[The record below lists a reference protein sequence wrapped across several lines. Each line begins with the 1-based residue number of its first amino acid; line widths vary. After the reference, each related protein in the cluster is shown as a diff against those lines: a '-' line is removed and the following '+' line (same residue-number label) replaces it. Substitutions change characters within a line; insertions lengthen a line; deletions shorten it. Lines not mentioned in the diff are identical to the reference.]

1 MTDAPQSSTA
11 APSLEGSTVLV
22 TGSDGFIGSHVVERL
37 VAAGARVRA
46 FCLYNSNGSLGWLDE
61 SAEFAAALGDGR
73 AEVVLGDIRDPE
85 HVAASV
91 EGVDVVLHLAAL
103 IAIPFSY
110 VAPRSYVE
118 TNIVGTLNVLEAVRR
133 HGTAR
138 MVNTSTSE
146 VYGTPEEVPITEA
159 HPLRGQSPYSATKI
173 GADKMCESYALSF
186 GTPVTTLRPFNTFGP
201 RQSTRAVIPTV
212 LSQLLAGA
220 DEVRLGDT
228 TPKRDFTFVT
238 DTAEGFV
245 RAAVADVEPGATIQ
259 LGTGRTVSVGEV
271 VEMCRQVTGSSAR
284 IVTDEQRIRPQGSEV
299 QVLLS
304 DPTRAA
310 EVLGWHP
317 TVSLEE
323 GLTRTADWLRPR
335 VDPRTAGSYHR

>member
-1 MTDAPQSSTA
+1 M
-11 APSLEGSTVLV
+11 SLAGRTVLV
-22 TGSDGFIGSHVVERL
+22 TGSDGFIGSHVVERVL
-37 VAAGARVRA
+37 AAGGRVRA
-46 FCLYNSNGSLGWLDE
+46 FCLYTSNGTLGWLDE
-61 SAEFAAALGDGR
+61 SPEFAEAVADGR

-118 TNIVGTLNVLEAVRR
+118 TNVIGTLNVLEGVRR
-133 HGTAR
+133 HGTPR

-146 VYGTPEEVPITEA
+146 VYGTPEHVPITEA
-159 HPLRGQSPYSATKI
+159 HPLRGQSPYSASKI

-201 RQSTRAVIPTV
+201 RQSARAVIPTV

-220 DEVRLGDT
+220 DEVRLGDV

-245 RAAVADVEPGATIQ
+245 RAAVADLEPGADHPARHRPDG
-259 LGTGRTVSVGEV
+259 LGRRGRRAVPHASPA
-271 VEMCRQVTGSSAR
+271 RARGSSP
-284 IVTDEQRIRPQGSEV
+284 TRPGSDRRAPR
-299 QVLLS
+299 S
-304 DPTRAA
+304 RSSCPTRAA
-310 EVLGWHP
+310 RRPSSAGAP
-317 TVSLEE
+317 PSPSRTASRRRPS
-323 GLTRTADWLRPR
+323 GCGRGSTRT
-335 VDPRTAGSYHR
+335 TAGRYHR